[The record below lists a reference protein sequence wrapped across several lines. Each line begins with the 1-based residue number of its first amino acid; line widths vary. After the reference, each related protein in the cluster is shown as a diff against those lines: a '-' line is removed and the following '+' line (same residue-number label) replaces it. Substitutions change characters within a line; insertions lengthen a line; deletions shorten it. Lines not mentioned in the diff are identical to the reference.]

1 MLTHGNSTRAAN
13 RLAADLDRVLAHAWV
28 PWDALRGAR
37 VLVTGA
43 SGFVGCWLLET
54 LLWAND
60 RLDLGASVVALT
72 RDSRGFAARVP
83 HLAGHRDVTLIE
95 GDVRTFAAPE
105 GACSHVVHA
114 AVDAAPPSTGDDRRR
129 VFDVIVEGTR
139 RALECA
145 RASGAR
151 RFLFASS
158 GAVYGTQPSDVAHLT
173 EDHRGGPDPAN
184 RETAGAEAKRAA
196 ETLCAL
202 AASDT
207 LQPVIARLF
216 TFVGPYLPLDGKFAA
231 GNFIRDALRGGPIV
245 VAGDGTACRSYLYA
259 SDLAA
264 WLWAILLRGE
274 AARPYN
280 VGSETVVTI
289 GDLAR
294 TVASRFSPPLD
305 VRVEGAPARGVAGHR
320 YVPGTARARGEL
332 GVAMTVGLE
341 EAISRTV
348 EWHAAG

>member
-1 MLTHGNSTRAAN
+1 MLTHGNSTRAGN

-28 PWDALRGAR
+28 PWDALRGAQ
-37 VLVTGA
+37 VFLTGA

-54 LLWAND
+54 LLWASD
-60 RLDLGASVVALT
+60 RLDLGVSIVALT
-72 RDSRGFAARVP
+72 RDRRGFAARVP
-83 HLAGHRDVTLIE
+83 HLAGHGAVTLHE
-95 GDVRTFAAPE
+95 GDIRTFDAPA
-105 GACSHVVHA
+105 GRFTHVVHA
-114 AVDAAPPSTGDDRRR
+114 AVDATPPVTADDRLR

-158 GAVYGTQPSDVAHLT
+158 GAVYGTQPSGVAHLV
-173 EDHRGGPDPAN
+173 EDCAGGPDPAS

-196 ETLCAL
+196 ETLCAVY
-202 AASDT
+202 ASDT
-207 LQPVIARLF
+207 FEPVIARLF

-231 GNFIRDALRGGPIV
+231 GNFIRDALHGGPIV

-280 VGSETVVTI
+280 VGSEVVVTI

-294 TVASRFSPPLD
+294 TVASQFTPPLD
-305 VRVEGAPARGVAGHR
+305 VRIEGARTRGVAGHR
-320 YVPGTARARGEL
+320 YVPGTARAREEL
-332 GVAMTVGLE
+332 GVEMTVGLE
-341 EAISRTV
+341 DAIARTV